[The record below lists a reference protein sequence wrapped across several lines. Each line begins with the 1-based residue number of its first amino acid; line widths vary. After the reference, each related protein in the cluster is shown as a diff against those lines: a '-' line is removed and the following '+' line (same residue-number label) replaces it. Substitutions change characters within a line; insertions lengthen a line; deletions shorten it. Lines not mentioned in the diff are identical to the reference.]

1 MRNSLK
7 VIILL
12 TIFIIGCQS
21 TGLEKDQLPGL
32 KEIQSAKGDLCISNV
47 TIIDPVGE
55 KILPGMDILIRSGK
69 IDVVQPTGQE
79 KYENVDLVIPGEGFY
94 AMPGFVNT
102 HTHLWQHLSRSVSPS
117 AQLQQWIPK
126 VYKPSYHLT
135 EQEFYEL
142 NLAACYDALL
152 HGITSVIDWTI
163 NADENKFEQVVKA
176 MIESGVGGVVTWPHT
191 AIFLPAEMQ
200 HLEFKRI
207 RAMALANSRDLY
219 VAHLPPERVPIP
231 VLYDGILL
239 ARTEGVP
246 IAEHV
251 LENVQCQ
258 RDWLST
264 VTRYLDKYG
273 DQLQTE
279 DKVLLQEIADS
290 PVPPSIDLIAAMSQ
304 NARIVLGLIDAL
316 PDGETRYDRA
326 DIQYLEK
333 LAVKTG
339 PTYIPFLEHLGAFDN
354 GYLSIHSAMVGPLDI
369 EIFQKHGV
377 IINHNPESNAYLSS
391 GIAPISSYMQAGLTV
406 TIGTDGAASNDRIDI
421 LAAMRLMSHLQKL
434 VSLNVP
440 LTSDINSWGILRC
453 ATIEG
458 AKALKQE
465 DRIGSIEPGKE
476 ADIILFKAGSFELSP
491 VSEYPNCLAD
501 LLVNSAES
509 RDIFAVIADG
519 RIKVWDNQL
528 VEVNE
533 ETLAHNITDI
543 RSRAVARSN
552 PENEGRKW
560 IENLEIGNNDTPII
574 RYRSIYPNYTINL
587 QIKNNS
593 EKPAGINIV
602 ISDAEKAAGLFWADE
617 TKTRFPYDPNDFA
630 QHEVRQVNLDLPA
643 GANLNLLKEPGGKM
657 MRFVISTDS
666 GYSETVEITLQEDPE
681 WDWTMRAN
689 VYVGTRMMQ

>member
-1 MRNSLK
+1 MRISLK
-7 VIILL
+7 IIVSLAVI
-12 TIFIIGCQS
+12 IIGCKS
-21 TGLEKDQLPGL
+21 TELQKNQLPGL
-32 KEIQSAKGDLCISNV
+32 KEIQSVTGDICIRNV
-47 TIIDPVGE
+47 SVIDPVSE
-55 KILPGMDILIRSGK
+55 KVLSGMDILIRSGE
-69 IDVVQPTGQE
+69 IAAVQPTGQE
-79 KYENVDLVIPGEGFY
+79 RYENVDLVIPGEGFY

-135 EQEFYEL
+135 EQEFYDL

-163 NADENKFEQVVKA
+163 NADENKFEQVIKA

-191 AIFLPAEMQ
+191 AVFLPAEMQ

-304 NARIVLGLIDAL
+304 NARIVLGLIDVL
-316 PDGETRYDRA
+316 PDGKTCYNQD

-354 GYLSIHSAMVGPLDI
+354 GYLSIHSAMVGPRDI

-391 GIAPISSYMQAGLTV
+391 GIAPIASYMQAGLTV
-406 TIGTDGAASNDRIDI
+406 TIGTDGAASNDRIDM
-421 LAAMRLMSHLQKL
+421 LAAMRLMSHLQK
-434 VSLNVP
+434 VVTLNVP
-440 LTSDINSWGILRC
+440 LTSDMNSWGILRC
-453 ATIEG
+453 ATVEG

-476 ADIILFKAGSFELSP
+476 ADVVLFRAGSFELNP
-491 VSEYPNCLAD
+491 VSEYPDCLAD

-519 RIKVWDNQL
+519 QIKVWDNQL
-528 VEVNE
+528 VEVDE
-533 ETLAHNITDI
+533 EALARNVTQI
-543 RSRAVARSN
+543 RSRAVSRSN

-560 IENLEIGNNDTPII
+560 IEDLEVETNGEPVI

-587 QIKNNS
+587 QLKNGN
-593 EKPAGINIV
+593 EKPAGICIV
-602 ISDAEKAAGLFWADE
+602 ISDSEKAAGLFYADE
-617 TKTRFPYDPNDFA
+617 TKVRFPYGPEDFA
-630 QHEVRQVNLDLPA
+630 QNEVRQVNLELPV
-643 GANLNLLKEPGGKM
+643 GATLNLGKEPGGKLM
-657 MRFVISTDS
+657 KFVVSTDS
-666 GYSETVEITLQEDPE
+666 GFSETVEITLQEDPE

-689 VYVGTRMMQ
+689 VYVEARMMQ